1 MLANEQKNK
10 VNFRYLSECSKYSEF
25 AQIHKKEMTRIILIG
40 FMGSGKTTLG
50 RALAKSLGL
59 TFIDLD
65 NYIELRHC
73 KSINQIFAERGEEGF
88 RTIERNLLHEVCEF
102 EDVIISAGGGTP
114 CFFDNIDYMN
124 AQGTTIYLQ
133 VPHERLLTR
142 LKIAKS
148 RRPLLKDKSDE
159 EISSFITEKMQQRE
173 PFYLKADYNFTAD
186 RLEDKEQIAESV
198 ARFRK
203 QFNLNK

>member
-1 MLANEQKNK
+1 
-10 VNFRYLSECSKYSEF
+10 
-25 AQIHKKEMTRIILIG
+25 MTRIILIG

-50 RALAKSLGL
+50 RALAKALGL

-88 RTIERNLLHEVCEF
+88 RNIERSLLHEVCEF
-102 EDVIISAGGGTP
+102 EDVIISSGGGTP

-133 VPHERLLTR
+133 VPNDRLLTR
-142 LKIAKS
+142 LKIARS
-148 RRPLLKDKSDE
+148 RRPLLKDKNDE
-159 EISSFITEKMQQRE
+159 EIEQFIVEQMQRRE
-173 PFYLKADYNFTAD
+173 PFYTKADYAFTAD
-186 RLEDKEQIAESV
+186 RLEDREQIAESV
-198 ARFRK
+198 ERFRK
-203 QFNLNK
+203 QFNL

>member
-1 MLANEQKNK
+1 
-10 VNFRYLSECSKYSEF
+10 
-25 AQIHKKEMTRIILIG
+25 
-40 FMGSGKTTLG
+40 MGSGKTTLG
-50 RALAKSLGL
+50 RALAKALGL

-88 RTIERNLLHEVCEF
+88 RNIERNLLHEVCEF
-102 EDVIISAGGGTP
+102 EDVVISSGGGTP

-124 AQGTTIYLQ
+124 AQGITIYLQ
-133 VPHERLLTR
+133 VPNDRLLTR

-148 RRPLLKDKSDE
+148 RRPLLKDKNDA
-159 EISSFITEKMQQRE
+159 EIAQFIVEQMQRRE
-173 PFYLKADYNFTAD
+173 PVYTKADHAFTAD

-203 QFNLNK
+203 QFNL

>member
-1 MLANEQKNK
+1 
-10 VNFRYLSECSKYSEF
+10 
-25 AQIHKKEMTRIILIG
+25 MTRIILIG

-50 RALAKSLGL
+50 RALAKALSL

-73 KSINQIFAERGEEGF
+73 KSINRIFAERGEEGF
-88 RTIERNLLHEVCEF
+88 RKIERNLLHEVCEF
-102 EDVIISAGGGTP
+102 EDVVISSGGGTP

-124 AQGTTIYLQ
+124 QQGTTIYLQ
-133 VPHERLLTR
+133 VPNERLLTR

-148 RRPLLKDKSDE
+148 RRPLLKDKNDE
-159 EISSFITEKMQQRE
+159 EIEQFIIEQMQRRE
-173 PFYLKADYNFTAD
+173 PFYAKADHAFTAD

-203 QFNLNK
+203 QFNL

>member
-1 MLANEQKNK
+1 
-10 VNFRYLSECSKYSEF
+10 
-25 AQIHKKEMTRIILIG
+25 MTRLILIG

-50 RALAKSLGL
+50 RALAKELGL

-65 NYIELRHC
+65 NYIELRRC
-73 KSINQIFAERGEEGF
+73 KSINRIFEESGEDGF

-102 EDVIISAGGGTP
+102 ENVVISAGGGTP

-133 VPHERLLTR
+133 VSNERLLER
-142 LKIAKS
+142 LRIAKS
-148 RRPLLKDKSDE
+148 RRPLLKDKNDE
-159 EISSFITEKMQQRE
+159 EIKAFIEEQLARREKY
-173 PFYLKADYNFTAD
+173 YLQAEYTFASD

-198 ARFRK
+198 ARFRVE
-203 QFNLNK
+203 FDL

>member
-1 MLANEQKNK
+1 
-10 VNFRYLSECSKYSEF
+10 
-25 AQIHKKEMTRIILIG
+25 MTRIILIG

-50 RALAKSLGL
+50 RALAKALGL

-88 RTIERNLLHEVCEF
+88 RNIERNLLHEVCEF
-102 EDVIISAGGGTP
+102 EDVIISSGGGTP

-124 AQGTTIYLQ
+124 AQGTTIYLR
-133 VPHERLLTR
+133 VPNERLLTR

-148 RRPLLKDKSDE
+148 RRPLLKDKNDE
-159 EISSFITEKMQQRE
+159 EIEQFIVEQMQRRE
-173 PFYLKADYNFTAD
+173 PFYTKAAHAFTAD
-186 RLEDKEQIAESV
+186 RLEDREQIAESV
-198 ARFRK
+198 ERFRK
-203 QFNLNK
+203 QFNL

>member
-1 MLANEQKNK
+1 
-10 VNFRYLSECSKYSEF
+10 
-25 AQIHKKEMTRIILIG
+25 MTRLILIG

-50 RALAKSLGL
+50 RALAKELGL

-65 NYIELRHC
+65 NYIELRRC
-73 KSINQIFAERGEEGF
+73 KSINRIFEESGEDGF

-102 EDVIISAGGGTP
+102 ENVVISAGGGTP

-133 VPHERLLTR
+133 VSNERLLER
-142 LKIAKS
+142 LRIAKS
-148 RRPLLKDKSDE
+148 RRPLLKDKNDE
-159 EISSFITEKMQQRE
+159 EIKAFIEEQLALRDKY
-173 PFYLKADYNFTAD
+173 YLQADYTFASD

-198 ARFRK
+198 ARFRGE
-203 QFNLNK
+203 FDL

>member
-1 MLANEQKNK
+1 
-10 VNFRYLSECSKYSEF
+10 
-25 AQIHKKEMTRIILIG
+25 MTRLILIG

-50 RALAKSLGL
+50 RALAKELGL

-65 NYIELRHC
+65 NYIELRRC
-73 KSINQIFAERGEEGF
+73 KSINRIFEESGEDGF

-102 EDVIISAGGGTP
+102 ENVVISAGGGTP

-133 VPHERLLTR
+133 VSNERLLER
-142 LKIAKS
+142 LRIAKS
-148 RRPLLKDKSDE
+148 RRPLLKDKNDE
-159 EISSFITEKMQQRE
+159 GIKAFIEEQLARREKY
-173 PFYLKADYNFTAD
+173 YLQADYTFASD

-198 ARFRK
+198 ARFRGE
-203 QFNLNK
+203 FDL

>member
-1 MLANEQKNK
+1 
-10 VNFRYLSECSKYSEF
+10 
-25 AQIHKKEMTRIILIG
+25 
-40 FMGSGKTTLG
+40 MGSGKTTLG
-50 RALAKSLGL
+50 RALAKALGL

-65 NYIELRHC
+65 NYIELRRC
-73 KSINQIFAERGEEGF
+73 KSINSIFEESGEDGF

-102 EDVIISAGGGTP
+102 EDVVISAGGGTP

-124 AQGTTIYLQ
+124 SQGTTIYLQ
-133 VPHERLLTR
+133 VPNERLLER
-142 LKIAKS
+142 LRIAKS
-148 RRPLLKDKSDE
+148 RRPLLKDKNDE
-159 EISSFITEKMQQRE
+159 EIKVFIEEQLARRE
-173 PFYLKADYNFTAD
+173 QFYLKADHIFTAD

>member
-1 MLANEQKNK
+1 
-10 VNFRYLSECSKYSEF
+10 
-25 AQIHKKEMTRIILIG
+25 MTRLILIG

-50 RALAKSLGL
+50 RALAKELGL

-65 NYIELRHC
+65 NYIELRRC
-73 KSINQIFAERGEEGF
+73 KSINRIFEESGEDGF

-102 EDVIISAGGGTP
+102 ENVVISAGGGTP

-133 VPHERLLTR
+133 VSNERLLER
-142 LKIAKS
+142 LRIAKS
-148 RRPLLKDKSDE
+148 RRPLLKEKNDE
-159 EISSFITEKMQQRE
+159 EIKAFIEEQLARREKY
-173 PFYLKADYNFTAD
+173 YLQADYTFASD

-198 ARFRK
+198 ARFRVE
-203 QFNLNK
+203 FDL

>member
-1 MLANEQKNK
+1 
-10 VNFRYLSECSKYSEF
+10 
-25 AQIHKKEMTRIILIG
+25 MTRLILIG

-50 RALAKSLGL
+50 RALAKELGL

-65 NYIELRHC
+65 NYIELRRC
-73 KSINQIFAERGEEGF
+73 KSINRIFEESGEDGF

-102 EDVIISAGGGTP
+102 ENVVISAGGGTP

-133 VPHERLLTR
+133 VSSERLLER
-142 LKIAKS
+142 LRIAKS
-148 RRPLLKDKSDE
+148 RRPLLKDKNDE
-159 EISSFITEKMQQRE
+159 EIKAFIEEQLARREKY
-173 PFYLKADYNFTAD
+173 YLQADYTFASD

-198 ARFRK
+198 ARFRGE
-203 QFNLNK
+203 FDL

>member
-1 MLANEQKNK
+1 
-10 VNFRYLSECSKYSEF
+10 
-25 AQIHKKEMTRIILIG
+25 MTRIILIG

-159 EISSFITEKMQQRE
+159 EISSFINEKMQQRE

>member
-1 MLANEQKNK
+1 
-10 VNFRYLSECSKYSEF
+10 
-25 AQIHKKEMTRIILIG
+25 
-40 FMGSGKTTLG
+40 MGSGKTTLG
-50 RALAKSLGL
+50 RALAKALGL

-65 NYIELRHC
+65 NYIELRRC
-73 KSINQIFAERGEEGF
+73 KSINRIFEESGEDGF

-124 AQGTTIYLQ
+124 SQGTTIYLQ
-133 VPHERLLTR
+133 VPNERLLER

-148 RRPLLKDKSDE
+148 RRPLLKDKNDE
-159 EISSFITEKMQQRE
+159 EIKAFIDEQLARRE
-173 PFYLKADYNFTAD
+173 QFYLKADHIFAAD

-198 ARFRK
+198 ERFRK
-203 QFNLNK
+203 QFAL

>member
-1 MLANEQKNK
+1 
-10 VNFRYLSECSKYSEF
+10 
-25 AQIHKKEMTRIILIG
+25 
-40 FMGSGKTTLG
+40 MGSGKTTLG
-50 RALAKSLGL
+50 RALAKDLGL

-88 RTIERNLLHEVCEF
+88 RKIEYNLLHEVCEF
-102 EDVIISAGGGTP
+102 EDVVISAGGGTP

-124 AQGTTIYLQ
+124 EQGTTIYLQ
-133 VPHERLLTR
+133 VPNERLLTR
-142 LKIAKS
+142 LKIARS
-148 RRPLLKDKSDE
+148 RRPLLKDKNDA
-159 EISSFITEKMQQRE
+159 EIAQFIVEQMQRRE
-173 PFYLKADYNFTAD
+173 PFYTKADHAFTAD

-203 QFNLNK
+203 QFNL

>member
-1 MLANEQKNK
+1 
-10 VNFRYLSECSKYSEF
+10 
-25 AQIHKKEMTRIILIG
+25 MTRIILIG
-40 FMGSGKTTLG
+40 FMGAGKTTLG
-50 RALAKSLGL
+50 RALSKSLGL

-73 KSINQIFAERGEEGF
+73 KSIDQIFAERGEDGF
-88 RTIERNLLHEVCEF
+88 RKIERNLLHEVCEF
-102 EDVIISAGGGTP
+102 EDVRISAGCGTP

-133 VPHERLLTR
+133 VPNERLLTR

-148 RRPLLKDKSDE
+148 RRPLLKDKNDE
-159 EISSFITEKMQQRE
+159 EISRFIVEQMQRRE
-173 PFYLKADYNFTAD
+173 PFYAQADHTFTAD

-198 ARFRK
+198 QRFRE
-203 QFNLNK
+203 QFNL

>member
-1 MLANEQKNK
+1 
-10 VNFRYLSECSKYSEF
+10 
-25 AQIHKKEMTRIILIG
+25 MTRLILIG

-50 RALAKSLGL
+50 RALAKELGL

-65 NYIELRHC
+65 NYIELRRC
-73 KSINQIFAERGEEGF
+73 KSINRIFEESGEDGF

-102 EDVIISAGGGTP
+102 ENVVISAGGGTP

-133 VPHERLLTR
+133 VSNERLLER
-142 LKIAKS
+142 LRIAKS
-148 RRPLLKDKSDE
+148 RRPLLKDKNDE
-159 EISSFITEKMQQRE
+159 EIKAFIEEQLARREKY
-173 PFYLKADYNFTAD
+173 YLQADYTFASD

-198 ARFRK
+198 ARFRVE
-203 QFNLNK
+203 FDL

>member
-1 MLANEQKNK
+1 
-10 VNFRYLSECSKYSEF
+10 
-25 AQIHKKEMTRIILIG
+25 MTRLILIG

-50 RALAKSLGL
+50 RALAKALGL

-65 NYIELRHC
+65 NYIELRRC
-73 KSINQIFAERGEEGF
+73 KSINRIFEESGEDGF

-124 AQGTTIYLQ
+124 SQGTTIYLQ
-133 VPHERLLTR
+133 VPNERLFER

-148 RRPLLKDKSDE
+148 RRPLLKDKNDE
-159 EISSFITEKMQQRE
+159 EIKAFIDEQLARRE
-173 PFYLKADYNFTAD
+173 QFYLKADHTFTAD

-198 ARFRK
+198 KRFRK
-203 QFNLNK
+203 QFAL

>member
-1 MLANEQKNK
+1 
-10 VNFRYLSECSKYSEF
+10 
-25 AQIHKKEMTRIILIG
+25 MTRIILIG

-50 RALAKSLGL
+50 RALAKALGL

-88 RTIERNLLHEVCEF
+88 RNIERSLLHEVCEF
-102 EDVIISAGGGTP
+102 EDVIISSGGGTP

-133 VPHERLLTR
+133 VPNDRLLTR
-142 LKIAKS
+142 LKIARS
-148 RRPLLKDKSDE
+148 RRPLLKDKNDE
-159 EISSFITEKMQQRE
+159 EIEQFIVEQMQRRE
-173 PFYLKADYNFTAD
+173 PFYTKADHAFTAD
-186 RLEDKEQIAESV
+186 RLEDREQIAESV
-198 ARFRK
+198 ERFRK
-203 QFNLNK
+203 QFNL

>member
-1 MLANEQKNK
+1 
-10 VNFRYLSECSKYSEF
+10 
-25 AQIHKKEMTRIILIG
+25 MTRLILIG

-50 RALAKSLGL
+50 RALAKALGL

-65 NYIELRHC
+65 NYIELRRC
-73 KSINQIFAERGEEGF
+73 KSINRIFEESGEDGF

-124 AQGTTIYLQ
+124 SQGTSIYLQ
-133 VPHERLLTR
+133 VPNERLFER

-148 RRPLLKDKSDE
+148 RRPLLKDKNDE
-159 EISSFITEKMQQRE
+159 EIEQFIAEQMQRRE
-173 PFYLKADYNFTAD
+173 PFYTKADYAFTAD
-186 RLEDKEQIAESV
+186 RLEDREQIAESV
-198 ARFRK
+198 ERFRK
-203 QFNLNK
+203 QFNL

>member
-1 MLANEQKNK
+1 
-10 VNFRYLSECSKYSEF
+10 
-25 AQIHKKEMTRIILIG
+25 MTRIILIG

-50 RALAKSLGL
+50 RALAKALGL

-88 RTIERNLLHEVCEF
+88 RNIERSLLHEVCEF
-102 EDVIISAGGGTP
+102 EDVIISSGGGTP

-133 VPHERLLTR
+133 VPNDRLLTR
-142 LKIAKS
+142 LKIARS
-148 RRPLLKDKSDE
+148 RRPLLKDKNDE
-159 EISSFITEKMQQRE
+159 EIEQFIVEQMQRRE
-173 PFYLKADYNFTAD
+173 PFYTKADHVFTAD
-186 RLEDKEQIAESV
+186 RLEDREQIAESV
-198 ARFRK
+198 ERFRK
-203 QFNLNK
+203 QFNL

>member
-1 MLANEQKNK
+1 
-10 VNFRYLSECSKYSEF
+10 
-25 AQIHKKEMTRIILIG
+25 MTRLILIG

-50 RALAKSLGL
+50 RALAKELGL

-65 NYIELRHC
+65 NYIELRRC
-73 KSINQIFAERGEEGF
+73 KSINRIFEESGEDGF

-102 EDVIISAGGGTP
+102 ENVVISAGGGTP

-133 VPHERLLTR
+133 VSNERLLER
-142 LKIAKS
+142 LRIAKS
-148 RRPLLKDKSDE
+148 RRPLLKDKNDE
-159 EISSFITEKMQQRE
+159 EIKAFIEEQLARREKY
-173 PFYLKADYNFTAD
+173 YLQADYTFASD

-198 ARFRK
+198 ARFRGE
-203 QFNLNK
+203 FDL

>member
-1 MLANEQKNK
+1 
-10 VNFRYLSECSKYSEF
+10 
-25 AQIHKKEMTRIILIG
+25 MTRIILIG

-50 RALAKSLGL
+50 RALAKALGL

-88 RTIERNLLHEVCEF
+88 RNIERNLLHEVCEF
-102 EDVIISAGGGTP
+102 EDVIISSGGGTP

-133 VPHERLLTR
+133 VPNDRLLTR
-142 LKIAKS
+142 LKIARS
-148 RRPLLKDKSDE
+148 RRPLLKDKNDE
-159 EISSFITEKMQQRE
+159 EIEQFIAEQMQRRE
-173 PFYLKADYNFTAD
+173 PFYTKADHAFTAD
-186 RLEDKEQIAESV
+186 RLEDREQIAESV
-198 ARFRK
+198 ERFRK
-203 QFNLNK
+203 QFNI

>member
-1 MLANEQKNK
+1 
-10 VNFRYLSECSKYSEF
+10 
-25 AQIHKKEMTRIILIG
+25 MTRIILIG

-50 RALAKSLGL
+50 RALAKALGL

-88 RTIERNLLHEVCEF
+88 RNIERNLLHEVCEF
-102 EDVIISAGGGTP
+102 EDVIISSGGGTP

-133 VPHERLLTR
+133 VPNDRLLTR
-142 LKIAKS
+142 LKIARS
-148 RRPLLKDKSDE
+148 RRPLLKDKNDE
-159 EISSFITEKMQQRE
+159 EIEQFIAEQMQRRE
-173 PFYLKADYNFTAD
+173 PFYTKADHAFVAD
-186 RLEDKEQIAESV
+186 RLEDREQIAESV
-198 ARFRK
+198 ERFRK
-203 QFNLNK
+203 QFNL